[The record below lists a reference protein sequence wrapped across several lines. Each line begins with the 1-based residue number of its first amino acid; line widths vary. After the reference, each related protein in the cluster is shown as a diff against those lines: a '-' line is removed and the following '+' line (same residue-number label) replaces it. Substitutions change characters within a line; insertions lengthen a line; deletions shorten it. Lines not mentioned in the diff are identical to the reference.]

1 MRGDARVALL
11 SDRSFQSYATA
22 RAHLREPKLPLDTD
36 LYWNQGFL
44 DVELE
49 YPITSPRADCSVRV
63 NVAPELGQRVKLHL
77 EFLPIGR
84 PPRVYDLP
92 GRSWRMPLDP
102 RWYEAAW
109 TFARSGFVVPFALD
123 RLVFLVCLA
132 APFRQFWRLLAVVM
146 ALTLLQGASL
156 TASALGAT
164 PDTRLLTPL
173 YETCVAA
180 VVVLL
185 AIENVGAPRLRRR
198 WLIASVVG
206 VLSGLHGGQ
215 RLAHDGQVPGGSV
228 RRPRGRYRF
237 ESPTNR
243 TGSLPLSAS
252 GVIVHVP
259 PQAAVA
265 TLPAVWV
272 PPNGSVNA
280 LVTAPTTQ
288 KPVLNGAYSSV
299 VNTLPAPYATSCEA
313 DCAASA

>member
-1 MRGDARVALL
+1 MVGDGAVQRRALSLALSATALVVALTL
-11 SDRSFQSYATA
+11 VA
-22 RAHLREPKLPLDTD
+22 RFAGANGGDLPPQVLLQAFLKPEEGPLDTD

-49 YPITSPRADCSVRV
+49 YPITSPRADFSVRV

-84 PPRVYDLP
+84 PARVYDLP

-123 RLVFLVCLA
+123 RLVFPVCLA

-185 AIENVGAPRLRRR
+185 AKIGR
-198 WLIASVVG
+198 
-206 VLSGLHGGQ
+206 
-215 RLAHDGQVPGGSV
+215 AHV
-228 RRPRGRYRF
+228 
-237 ESPTNR
+237 
-243 TGSLPLSAS
+243 
-252 GVIVHVP
+252 
-259 PQAAVA
+259 
-265 TLPAVWV
+265 
-272 PPNGSVNA
+272 
-280 LVTAPTTQ
+280 
-288 KPVLNGAYSSV
+288 
-299 VNTLPAPYATSCEA
+299 
-313 DCAASA
+313 